1 MSEFTYLFRGGDE
14 SGSPEQMQARMQKW
28 GAWINEL
35 RAQGKIKELGRP
47 LEPTGKVVR
56 GTAKTVTDGPYA
68 ETKDIVGGFL
78 IVEATDLAQAV
89 EFSYG
94 CPALEVG
101 GMVEVRPVMEMTL
114 P

>member
-14 SGSPEQMQARMQKW
+14 SGSPAQAQAQMQKW

-35 RAQGKIKELGRP
+35 RAQGKVKELGRP
-47 LEPTGKVVR
+47 LERTGKVVR
-56 GTAKTVTDGPYA
+56 GPAKSVTDGPYA

-78 IVEATDLAQAV
+78 IVNADDLAQAV
-89 EFSYG
+89 ELSYG
-94 CPALEVG
+94 CPILQTG
-101 GMVEVRPVMEMTL
+101 GIVEVRPVMEMSL